1 MRECSDGLHFRQ
13 QLCAWMGD
21 NLPLLASGS
30 QETLPYTP
38 LGGDVVV
45 DSWSDY
51 VDEMSHGQ
59 DELRRDMPPQ
69 TIRPVTSQGC
79 WFDTVALRATATMIQ
94 GKLGYE
100 RRLVIYRGVQVQGG
114 GVVLKPLEH
123 CVIASLEG
131 GSTYTSGAT
140 PLPDDISLVFNG
152 GDTEQ
157 MTHFDVL
164 RIDPGTWAADDLGD
178 WAVRVTGVAGS
189 ANANVIR
196 AAFSASVGSVRAL
209 KELTPGDLY
218 SLLGAWEGDGRAEAG
233 RAVLGAR
240 DAMYW

>member
-1 MRECSDGLHFRQ
+1 M
-13 QLCAWMGD
+13 
-21 NLPLLASGS
+21 
-30 QETLPYTP
+30 
-38 LGGDVVV
+38 
-45 DSWSDY
+45 
-51 VDEMSHGQ
+51 
-59 DELRRDMPPQ
+59 
-69 TIRPVTSQGC
+69 
-79 WFDTVALRATATMIQ
+79 TMIQ
-94 GKLGYE
+94 EKLGYE
-100 RRLVIYRGVQVQGG
+100 RRLVIYRGVQVEGG
-114 GVVLKPLEH
+114 GVVLKPFEH
-123 CVIASLEG
+123 CVITSLITSLEE

-140 PLPDDISLVFNG
+140 PLPDDISLVFNA

-164 RIDPGTWAADDLGD
+164 RIDPGTWTADNLGD

-209 KELTPGDLY
+209 KELSPGDLY